1 MHVEE
6 VSDVQDRMKSAEA
19 IAKEFEWIAKA
30 KLAYR
35 SESLFADRFGD
46 ILRSYSEVRFGIGI
60 VEVDGTGTKD
70 RQNRINGHRIDRA
83 RVDRNFTSAC
93 LGSMSAL

>member
-35 SESLFADRFGD
+35 SESLFADRFGVRKPQD
-46 ILRSYSEVRFGIGI
+46 ALADVRAAVDNWSSFAADAGIPSSLRDRVS
-60 VEVDGTGTKD
+60 KD
-70 RQNRINGHRIDRA
+70 HLPI
-83 RVDRNFTSAC
+83 
-93 LGSMSAL
+93 